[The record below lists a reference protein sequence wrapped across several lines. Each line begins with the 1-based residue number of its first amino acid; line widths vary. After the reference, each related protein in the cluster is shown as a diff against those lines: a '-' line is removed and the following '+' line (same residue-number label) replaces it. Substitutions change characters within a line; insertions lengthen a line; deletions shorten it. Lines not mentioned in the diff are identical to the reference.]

1 MCVLYFISTNDRL
14 SRIISTDS
22 HNRLLWAAV
31 SLIMMLLIYLLICT
45 VNISNQH
52 TVFIYIYIAS
62 KSLSYFLQTEL
73 CSLISFVPHSNGST
87 NRMSTSALRTS
98 SLDHEKHAAA
108 NNVQTP
114 TLATSWESR
123 AFWLAP
129 NLECAC
135 CAPQHLQCQWSVL
148 RPVHCVPV
156 KGCRKMMSLV
166 NETTP

>member
-1 MCVLYFISTNDRL
+1 MCQIYQNLYQFVFPN
-14 SRIISTDS
+14 TDA

-31 SLIMMLLIYLLICT
+31 SLLMMLLIYLLIYT

-52 TVFIYIYIAS
+52 AIFYIEYSIKIITSS
-62 KSLSYFLQTEL
+62 KLNSVLS
-73 CSLISFVPHSNGST
+73 ISFVPHSNGST

-114 TLATSWESR
+114 TLATRWKSR

-129 NLECAC
+129 KSGACAC
-135 CAPQHLQCQWSVL
+135 STAPVIRFEASPLRAGEGVSRNDVTYKWNDTVL
-148 RPVHCVPV
+148 TAKR
-156 KGCRKMMSLV
+156 
-166 NETTP
+166 E